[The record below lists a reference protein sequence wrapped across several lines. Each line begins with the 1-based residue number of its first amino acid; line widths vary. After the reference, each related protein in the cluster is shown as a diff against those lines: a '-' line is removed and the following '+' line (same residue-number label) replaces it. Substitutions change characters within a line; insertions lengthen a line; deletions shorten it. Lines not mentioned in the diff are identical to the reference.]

1 MKTMGLLSRCVTSEL
16 GTVVKFSILQ
26 GRSNWGGQGGPGH
39 PNILRKFEILSINP
53 ESFDHFVC
61 LATPKFWSP

>member
-1 MKTMGLLSRCVTSEL
+1 M
-16 GTVVKFSILQ
+16 Q

-53 ESFDHFVC
+53 ESFDHLVS
-61 LATPKFWSP
+61 LPTPKFWSPWFGHPKDFALAMPLKVPPKNAT